1 MARVSEAHVED
12 EGGLSQSEDLSSM
25 EISSGGMAYNVDL
38 GFAAKVEE
46 ISGEDLS
53 RCYYCL
59 KCSAGCPSALA
70 MPYRPAEM
78 VRLVQLGLKDELL
91 SSPSIWYCLHCET
104 CGARCPN
111 EISIAR
117 LTQALRQMAMEEK
130 GEALKG
136 QAGIQALRTLGESIL
151 TTHNISADDNSRR
164 LIWSENLEQVPR
176 GLERE
181 KGARTLY
188 FVGCVSSFFPMTYVI
203 PQAFVQ
209 ILEAAGESFTALGG
223 EEWCCG
229 YPLLMAGM
237 GAQAG
242 ETIRHN
248 VAQVRELGAE
258 RVVTTCP
265 ACYHMWKH
273 FYPEIMGEEL
283 GVEVVHSTEVLAELL
298 EQDRLK
304 LKSMPNRMTYHDPCD
319 LGRKND
325 LYDPPRR
332 VLQGIPEL
340 SFEEMSDNRRDALC
354 CGGGGNVETFNPD
367 LVGEL
372 SQRRFRQALETEAQ
386 IIVSACPQ
394 CERTL
399 TAEAR
404 REKARVKVMDL
415 VEFVW
420 RALDTTE

>member
-1 MARVSEAHVED
+1 
-12 EGGLSQSEDLSSM
+12 M
-25 EISSGGMAYNVDL
+25 EINKGELAATLDL
-38 GFAAKVEE
+38 GFEAEVSER
-46 ISGEDLS
+46 SGEDLS

-59 KCSAGCPSALA
+59 KCTAGCPSAAA
-70 MPYRPAEM
+70 MPYGPAQM
-78 VRLVQLGLKDELL
+78 VRMVQLGLKDPLL
-91 SSPSIWYCLHCET
+91 ESPSIWFCLHCET

-130 GEALKG
+130 GDAL
-136 QAGIQALRTLGESIL
+136 QAEAGIQALRSLGENIIAS
-151 TTHNISADDNSRR
+151 HNISADDNSGR
-164 LIWSENLEQVPR
+164 LIWTENLERVPE
-176 GLERE
+176 GLERK
-181 KGARTLY
+181 KGAHTLY

-209 ILEAAGESFTALGG
+209 ILEQAGEDFTVLGG

-229 YPLLMAGM
+229 YPLIMAGM
-237 GAQAG
+237 GSQAE
-242 ETIRHN
+242 ETVRHN
-248 VAQVRELGAE
+248 VSQVLSMGAQ

-273 FYPEIMGEEL
+273 FYPEILDEEL
-283 GVEVVHSTEVLAELL
+283 GVEVVHSTQLLAELL
-298 EQDRLK
+298 EAGSIK
-304 LKSMPNRMTYHDPCD
+304 LKSMPRRVTYHDPCD

-325 LYDPPRR
+325 LYDAPRR
-332 VLQGIPEL
+332 VLESVPAL
-340 SFEEMSDNRRDALC
+340 SFQEMSDNRQDALC
-354 CGGGGNVETFNPD
+354 CGGGGNVETFNPE

-372 SQRRFRQALETEAQ
+372 SERRFQQALETEAQ
-386 IIVSACPQ
+386 VIVSACPQ

-404 REKARVKVMDL
+404 REKARVRVMDL

-420 RALDTTE
+420 RALDTGE

>member
-1 MARVSEAHVED
+1 
-12 EGGLSQSEDLSSM
+12 M
-25 EISSGGMAYNVDL
+25 EIDSSDVVATLDL
-38 GFAAKVEE
+38 GFQAEVEE
-46 ISGEDLS
+46 RSGEDLS

-59 KCSAGCPSALA
+59 KCTAGCPSAPA
-70 MPYRPAEM
+70 MPYGPAQM
-78 VRLVQLGLKDELL
+78 VRMVQLGLKDALL
-91 SSPSIWYCLHCET
+91 ESPSIWYCLHCET

-111 EISIAR
+111 DISIAG

-130 GEALKG
+130 GDAL
-136 QAGIQALRTLGESIL
+136 QADAGIQALRTLGENIISS
-151 TTHNISADDNSRR
+151 HNISADDNDRR
-164 LIWSENLEQVPR
+164 LMWSENLERVPE
-176 GLERE
+176 GLSGR

-209 ILEAAGESFTALGG
+209 ILEAAGEDFTAMGG

-229 YPLLMAGM
+229 YPLVMAGM
-237 GAQAG
+237 GSQAG
-242 ETIRHN
+242 ETARHN
-248 VAQVRELGAE
+248 VAQVRSLGVQ

-265 ACYHMWKH
+265 ACYHAWKH
-273 FYPEIMGEEL
+273 FYPQILGEEL
-283 GVEVVHSTEVLAELL
+283 GVEVQHSTQVLAELL
-298 EQDRLK
+298 DEGRIK
-304 LKSMPNRMTYHDPCD
+304 LKATPRVATYHDPCD

-332 VLQGIPEL
+332 VLESFPEL
-340 SFEEMSDNRRDALC
+340 SFNEMSDNRRDALC

-372 SQRRFRQALETEAQ
+372 SQRRFQQALDTEAQ
-386 IIVSACPQ
+386 VIVSACPQ

-404 REKARVKVMDL
+404 REKARVRVMDL
-415 VEFVW
+415 VELVW
-420 RALDTTE
+420 RSLDTEK